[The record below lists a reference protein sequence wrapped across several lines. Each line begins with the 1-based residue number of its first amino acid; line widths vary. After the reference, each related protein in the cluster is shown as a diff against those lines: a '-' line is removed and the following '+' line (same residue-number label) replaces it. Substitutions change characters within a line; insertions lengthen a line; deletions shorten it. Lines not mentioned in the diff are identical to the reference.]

1 MTTFMV
7 IGLVGLV
14 LLLVSLVVGDLFD
27 GVFDALAGD
36 VFSSAVIGGFVVRVR
51 LRRRARE
58 ALGAPTLV
66 SVAGRLGRRRRRS
79 AGSPGG

>member
-7 IGLVGLV
+7 IGLVGLG

-27 GVFDALAGD
+27 GALDALGGD
-36 VFSSAVIGGFVVRVR
+36 AFSSAVVGAFVAATGFGAAAVQGALGTALAIPVGLVTGVR
-51 LRRRARE
+51 LR
-58 ALGAPTLV
+58 
-66 SVAGRLGRRRRRS
+66 